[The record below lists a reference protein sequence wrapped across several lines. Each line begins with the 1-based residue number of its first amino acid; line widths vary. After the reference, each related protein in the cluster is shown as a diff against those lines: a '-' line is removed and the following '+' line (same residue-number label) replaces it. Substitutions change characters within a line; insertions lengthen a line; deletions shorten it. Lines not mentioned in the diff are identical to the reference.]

1 MVLANLLYF
10 YCLNPIMRYLIIL
23 LTICCTSLSIAQ
35 VHIPRCNFDS
45 LYLEELKSPAFR
57 ELQKIE
63 EVHFQQYLLEKSD
76 TLEILTIPVVVHIVK
91 NMNEVEMNITDEMIF
106 RQLEILNETYNAQNT
121 DIANTPESFEP
132 LIGNVG
138 IEFCLATVDPNGYST
153 TGITRTTT
161 EVDIFSTVSNTIKF
175 TSDGGMDAWNTDHYL
190 NIWVGKL
197 SSSILGYSHLP
208 TGSIPAE
215 EHGLVVNYPY
225 FGESDHVA
233 YGMGKTAVHEIGHYL
248 NLKHPWGT
256 GNCDANNDWVEDTP
270 ITESAYGGNPE
281 HPQTSCETVDMF
293 MNYMDYVYD
302 ESMVMFSAG
311 QADRMRFAFQY
322 HRPEL
327 QESNGCGT
335 PLLLSTSQIIHA
347 SSENANDGSIH
358 LNVVSGIAPFTF
370 IWESGVEEDSIGD
383 LAIGDYS
390 VLITDAIGQEVS
402 LDFTI
407 SYYGLIHDSDNF
419 ESYSIDSLLYLQ
431 SNNWLAYCTDSF
443 AANISDFAAPEGSQY
458 IEINA
463 IDGDNTVVREIGG
476 LYENA
481 YDLSFEI
488 YLAIGRSAAYTIYH
502 EASCIEPLSAFQIQF
517 GVNGIGT
524 IKRGGNS
531 ISFNFPQNQ
540 WSTVNHL
547 IDLDRDIIELY
558 INDNLIDD
566 WTFSETIDD
575 AYGNNKLHSIVLNDF
590 VDSLS
595 QVHYFIDDYKVGLS
609 QSSTISVNELINNLE
624 LIVFPNPTKSIINIQ
639 SQSIIGEDCTVSL
652 LNIMG
657 QVLDSKTWNT
667 NNSNNLQFT
676 IEAYPQGVYF
686 IRIQAEYTTKV
697 IKFIVTK

>member
-1 MVLANLLYF
+1 
-10 YCLNPIMRYLIIL
+10 MRYLIIL

-121 DIANTPESFEP
+121 DIANTPEFFEP

-370 IWESGVEEDSIGD
+370 IWESGLEVDSIGD

-390 VLITDAIGQEVS
+390 VVITDAIGQELS

-488 YLAIGRSAAYTIYH
+488 YLATGRSAAYTIYH

-524 IKRGGNS
+524 INHGGNT
-531 ISFNFPQNQ
+531 IPFNFPQNQ

-558 INDNLIDD
+558 INDDLIDD

-595 QVHYFIDDYKVGLS
+595 QVHYFIDDYKVALS
-609 QSSTISVNELINNLE
+609 QSSTISVYKLINNLE

>member
-1 MVLANLLYF
+1 
-10 YCLNPIMRYLIIL
+10 MRYLFVFL
-23 LTICCTSLSIAQ
+23 SICCTTLSMAQ
-35 VHIPRCNFDS
+35 IHIPRCNFDS
-45 LYLEELKSPAFR
+45 LYLEELKSPDFR
-57 ELQKIE
+57 ALQKIE
-63 EVHFQQYLLEKSD
+63 EVYFQKYLLEKSD
-76 TLEILTIPVVVHIVK
+76 TLEVLTIPVVVHIVK
-91 NMNEVEMNITDEMIF
+91 NNEESEMNISDEMIF
-106 RQLEILNETYNAQNT
+106 RQIEILNETYNNQNA
-121 DIANTPESFEP
+121 DLVNTPEFFTP

-138 IEFCLATVDPNGYST
+138 LDFCLATVDPNGYST
-153 TGITRTTT
+153 NGITRTTT
-161 EVDIFSTVSNTIKF
+161 EVDVFSTVNNTIKY
-175 TSDGGMDAWNTDHYL
+175 TSDGGVDAWNTDHYL

-208 TGSIPAE
+208 TALNIE
-215 EHGLVVNYPY
+215 DQEHGLVVNYPY
-225 FGESDHVA
+225 FSESDHIA

-256 GNCDANNDWVEDTP
+256 GNCDPNNDYLEDTP
-270 ITESAYGGNPE
+270 ISEGPYSGNPV

-302 ESMVMFSAG
+302 ESMVMFSAE
-311 QADRMRFAFQY
+311 QADRMRFSFQY

-335 PLLLSTSQIIHA
+335 PLLLSSSDIIHA
-347 SSENANDGSIH
+347 SSEFANDGSIN
-358 LNVVSGIAPFTF
+358 LNVVSGIPPFTYF
-370 IWESGVEEDSIGD
+370 WESGEEVDNLED
-383 LAIGDYS
+383 LSIGDYS
-390 VLITDAIGQEVS
+390 VLIIDSIGQELN

-443 AANISDFAAPEGSQY
+443 AANIADFAAPEGFQY
-458 IEINA
+458 LEINA
-463 IDGDNTVVREIGG
+463 NDGDNTIVREIGG

-488 YLAIGRSAAYTIYH
+488 YLAAGRSAAYAIYH

-524 IKRGGNS
+524 IKHGGNS
-531 ISFNFPQNQ
+531 IPFNFPQNQ
-540 WSTVNHL
+540 WSTISHL

-558 INDNLIDD
+558 INDDLIDD

-575 AYGNNKLHSIVLNDF
+575 VYGNNKLHSIALNDF

-595 QVHYFIDDYKVGLS
+595 QVHYFIDDYKVALS
-609 QSSTISVNELINNLE
+609 QSSTIGVNELIDNLE
-624 LIVFPNPTKSIINIQ
+624 VIVFPNPAKSIINIQ
-639 SQSIIGEDCTVSL
+639 SQSIIGEVCSVSL

-657 QVLDSKTWNT
+657 QVLDSKTWIT

-686 IRIQAEYTTKV
+686 IRIQAEYNTKV

>member
-1 MVLANLLYF
+1 
-10 YCLNPIMRYLIIL
+10 MRYLIIL
-23 LTICCTSLSIAQ
+23 LTICCTTLSMAQ
-35 VHIPRCNFDS
+35 IHIPRCNFDS
-45 LYLEELKSPAFR
+45 LYLEELKSPDFR

-91 NMNEVEMNITDEMIF
+91 NNEELEMNITDEMIF

-322 HRPEL
+322 HRSEL

-370 IWESGVEEDSIGD
+370 IWESGVEVDSIGD

-390 VLITDAIGQEVS
+390 VLITDAIGQELS

-524 IKRGGNS
+524 IKHGGNT
-531 ISFNFPQNQ
+531 IPFNFPQNQ
-540 WSTVNHL
+540 WSTISHL

-558 INDNLIDD
+558 INDDLIDD